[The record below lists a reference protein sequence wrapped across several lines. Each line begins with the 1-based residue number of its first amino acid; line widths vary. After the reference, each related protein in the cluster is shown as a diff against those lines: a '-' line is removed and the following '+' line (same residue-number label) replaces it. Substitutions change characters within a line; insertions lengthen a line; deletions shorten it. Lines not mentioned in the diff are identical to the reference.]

1 MKRKYKILVVD
12 DTEINVELLTDI
24 LKEFRYDVLSAND
37 GMEALAVVQTHK
49 PDLILL
55 DISMPRMDGYE
66 TCVQLKS
73 KTETEWIPII
83 IVTALQDLPSKIKAI
98 ESGADDFIAKP
109 FNKIDLKARVKSL
122 LRIVDLRESILERN
136 REIQLLS
143 AMRNEVT
150 HTLVHSLQTQLAGTM
165 AITEKMLKQT
175 DTLSEEV
182 QTMLKEVQKNIHAGN
197 QTLRALFLLEKQE
210 QKVILKKEEM
220 SLRDM
225 LRNSVKNF
233 RTILTTNEKIEEQIP
248 PALPSVT
255 ADKELLQRVISSL
268 LVNAWKH
275 AKPLLR
281 EIKVSAILDLKG
293 GVQVT
298 ISDNGEG
305 LPVDEKENVFEKQ
318 EHIGGA
324 RLRHETGG
332 ELSFCKKLVELHGG
346 RMCVDSSYGKGAAI
360 TFFLPLK

>member
-24 LKEFRYDVLSAND
+24 LKEFRYDVISAND
-37 GMEALAVVQTHK
+37 GMEALAAVQTHK

-66 TCVQLKS
+66 TCARLKS
-73 KTETEWIPII
+73 NSETEWIPII

-122 LRIVDLRESILERN
+122 LRIVDMRESILERN
-136 REIQLLS
+136 REIQQLS
-143 AMRNEVT
+143 ALRNEVT
-150 HTLVHSLQTQLAGTM
+150 HTLIHTLQTQSAE
-165 AITEKMLKQT
+165 AIVVTEKMLKHS

-182 QTMLKEVQKNIHAGN
+182 QTMLNEVQKNIQAGN
-197 QTLRALFLLEKQE
+197 QTIRALLLLEKHE
-210 QKVILKKEEM
+210 QKITLKKEEI

-225 LRNSVKNF
+225 LRSSVKNF
-233 RTILTTNEKIEEQIP
+233 RTILTVNETIEEHIP

-268 LVNAWKH
+268 FVNAWKH
-275 AKPLLR
+275 AKPSSR
-281 EIKVSAILDLKG
+281 EIKVSAMLDLKG

-298 ISDNGEG
+298 VSDNGEG

-324 RLRHETGG
+324 TLRNETGG
-332 ELSFCKKLVELHGG
+332 ELSFCKKTIELHGG
-346 RMCVDSSYGKGAAI
+346 RMWVDSSYGKGAAI